1 MIREAAAQDQSLI
14 AAFLGQHITTSMFL
28 MSNLE
33 QHGIGQSDHPH
44 ATRYFMSFDGAQLQG
59 VFGCTR
65 SGYLMCQ
72 HPGLTQGETRVYLRA
87 LGGQSVQ
94 GITGINAQVDHF
106 VSALSHHGGAWQKDS
121 VEPLFSLPLAKLPLP
136 SVRICSP
143 TPNHRDMLI
152 AWYRAHLAET
162 GLPNHIERCA
172 EMAERAIADDRTRLL
187 IGPEHQPIGMTS
199 LNACAGSAV
208 QVGGVHVLPA
218 HRGQGHAGR
227 MVAAHLLELR
237 QKGAD
242 TAILFAASDSAA
254 KAYRRIGF
262 QQIGHYRIAM
272 LRDALMIGEAA

>member
-44 ATRYFMSFDGAQLQG
+44 ATRYFMSFYGAHLRG

-72 HPGLTQGETRVYLRA
+72 HPGLTQDETRAYLHR
-87 LGGQSVQ
+87 LESQTVL
-94 GITGINAQVDHF
+94 GITGVRAQVDCV
-106 VSALSHHGGAWQKDS
+106 VSALTHQGATWQKDAT
-121 VEPLFSLPLAKLPLP
+121 EPLFSLSLAKLPV
-136 SVRICSP
+136 SDATICRP
-143 TPNHRDMLI
+143 GPDHRDMPI

-162 GLPNHIERCA
+162 GLPEHIERCA
-172 EMAERAIADDRTRLL
+172 EMAERAIAEDRTRLL

-199 LNACAGSAV
+199 LNAQAGRAV
-208 QVGGVHVLPA
+208 QVGGVHVVPA

-242 TAILFAASDSAA
+242 TAILFAASDAAA

-262 QQIGHYRIAM
+262 QQIGEYRIAM
-272 LRDALMIGEAA
+272 LREALMVGEAA